1 MALRDI
7 KSKIKSVDRTRKVT
21 RAMEMVSAVKMRKS
35 QIRAI
40 SGRPYAVSALSILE
54 RLGASLSAMKH
65 PFTRVSPVSTAAL
78 IVITSDKGLCGVL
91 NSAVLKEATRR
102 VAALSLP
109 TDTVSVYAFGRKGA
123 EFFERRGYRI
133 VEKFE
138 NVSDEIS
145 LSDLARVTKEIA
157 EAFSKKEYDRVDII
171 YTNFRSTFEQSAISG
186 TVLPLSLHDIEKIVA
201 GIIPEKGKFSPNVG
215 LTMSHKVPA
224 SYTVEPSPEEVL
236 AFVLPRLVS
245 TLFYHALLESKASEH
260 SARMV
265 AMKNASDK
273 SRDRSK
279 LLTRKYNKARQAIIT
294 REVSEIVGGIEAM
307 AVN

>member
-7 KSKIKSVDRTRKVT
+7 KAKIKATDRTRKVT

-35 QIRAI
+35 QVRAI
-40 SGRPYAVSALSILE
+40 SGRPYATSALSILE
-54 RLGASLSAMKH
+54 RLSPSLGAVKH
-65 PFTRVSPVSTAAL
+65 VLTRVSPVSRAAL
-78 IVITSDKGLCGVL
+78 VVVTSDKGLCGVL
-91 NSAVLKEATRR
+91 NAAAIKEANRI
-102 VAALSLP
+102 AISLNLP
-109 TDTVSVYAFGRKGA
+109 KESISVYAFGKKGA
-123 EFFERRGYRI
+123 EFFERRGYGI

-138 NVSDEIS
+138 NVSDDVS
-145 LSDLARVTKEIA
+145 LSDLAKVTADITD
-157 EAFSKKEYDRVDII
+157 AFVRKEYDRVDVI
-171 YTNFRSTFEQSAISG
+171 YTNFRSTFEQSAISHS
-186 TVLPLSLHDIEKIVA
+186 VLPLSLSDIEKIVA
-201 GIIPEKGKFSPNVG
+201 GITPEKGRFAEK
-215 LTMSHKVPA
+215 KIEIAPA
-224 SYTVEPSPEEVL
+224 SYTVEPSPDEVL
-236 AFVLPRLVS
+236 GFVLPRLVS

-279 LLTRKYNKARQAIIT
+279 FLTRKYNKARQAMIT